1 MKRVRCPKCD
11 NFIVFDETQYPEG
24 QSLCFV
30 CDACH
35 REFTIRIGVSKLR
48 ALQRDENRASE
59 EAVGNWGSIVVL
71 ENGFGYK
78 QQLPLHEG
86 DNLIGRRNKGTVVDV
101 PIETND
107 PSLDR
112 CHCYINVRRLPD
124 GTISYT
130 LRDNHSNVGTVL
142 MNEML
147 GDKERIPITD
157 GAVVTLGAT
166 TFILRGADD

>member
-11 NFIVFDETQYPEG
+11 HFIVFDETQYAVG

-30 CDACH
+30 CDKCRH
-35 REFTIRIGVSKLR
+35 EFTIRIGVSKLR
-48 ALQRDENRASE
+48 ALQRDENRNHEDLSGE
-59 EAVGNWGSIVVL
+59 WGSVVVL
-71 ENGFGYK
+71 ENGFGYR

-86 DNLIGRRNKGTVVDV
+86 DNLIGRCNKGTVVDV

-112 CHCYINVRRLPD
+112 CHCYINVRRLPNGD
-124 GTISYT
+124 VAYT

-147 GDKERIPITD
+147 GDKERVPIED

-166 TFILRGADD
+166 TFILRGACG